1 MRKTVLALGLI
12 FCSYLLFA
20 QQTITGKV
28 IDRKTGSPISG
39 ASVRVKSTK
48 KGTSTDNQGLFK
60 INANA
65 GDVLEITSIGYSN
78 ESVSINGSSDIT
90 VNLSATIT
98 DLGEIV
104 VVGSR
109 GAPRVKTDSP
119 VPIDVIK
126 VNQVGEVTARMDL
139 SSILNVA
146 APSFNYNKQ
155 SGADGA
161 DAIDLGTLRGLGPDQ
176 TLVLI
181 NGKRRHQT
189 AFVAL
194 FGTRGRGNSG
204 TDLNAIPESMIDHV
218 EILRDG
224 ASAQYG
230 SDAIAGVIN
239 IVLKKDINHLTINTG
254 WSGYYDH
261 KYNSLNSFDKTQFET
276 GSQIDGNALTLGINY
291 GLPIGKNGGFINFG
305 GNFLSQGKTFRE
317 VPDTNVATNPKAIP
331 FYAVRRA
338 FGDASV
344 AEGGAMFNTEI
355 PIAGTKA
362 TFYSFGGYNY
372 KNSNAYAFSRNYPDH
387 PEKFPTD
394 GAGNIVYVPGL
405 MHTTSDGSVFFD
417 PIEDVHITDM
427 SLAAGIRGSTHSNWD
442 WDISNTVG
450 YNNFHYYGDRTF
462 NASFPVGQQTAQ
474 THFDDGGFSFLQN
487 TINADI
493 SKRFSNVAQ
502 GLTLAFGAEY
512 RYEQYKIYAG
522 EEASWKNYGS
532 YFVSGGDTTYKVSG
546 AQGFPGFEP
555 ANVPGSSV
563 PGDAVNANR
572 SNVGAYVDA
581 QIDITKAW
589 LVDLAA
595 RVENYN
601 DFGFLSTYKFATRY
615 KVSDNFNLRASASTG
630 FRAPS
635 LQQINFSNTF
645 TTAGVA
651 GISYVKIAPN
661 YGPIAKAA
669 GIPNLK
675 QEKSVNASL
684 GFAWKPINGLT
695 ITTDGYLVKIKN
707 RVVLSGE
714 FDNTTPALAPIL
726 NSLNISD
733 AEFFTNA
740 VNTTNLGVDVVVDY
754 TKKWNKQSFK
764 ILLTGNIQHM
774 KIDKINV
781 PTALNDTYF
790 DQQKFYSTREQAF
803 LLASAPKA
811 KFSLSLDYTIKKF
824 GIGTRLTYFGKLT
837 TQGFGYSGA
846 PGVAAGSGLPGDP
859 DISGDAGGY
868 NPYVATDDGSTTVP
882 ENFVFHPK
890 VTTDLYL
897 SYKFC
902 KNFTLFAGVDNIF
915 NVHPDQS
922 VVPNAK
928 YASADDSESG
938 GPFDAVQMGYNGMRL
953 FTKLAFN
960 F

>member
-1 MRKTVLALGLI
+1 MRRILFLVVLFLSSNVILAQTVISGK
-12 FCSYLLFA
+12 
-20 QQTITGKV
+20 IT
-28 IDRKTGSPISG
+28 DSKTGAPISG
-39 ASVRVKSTK
+39 VSVRVKATK
-48 KGTSTDNQGLFK
+48 KGTTTNSDGVFK
-60 INANA
+60 IQA
-65 GDVLEITSIGYSN
+65 GSNDILEISNVGYKSQN
-78 ESVSINGSSDIT
+78 ISINGSSD
-90 VNLSATIT
+90 LSISLELATT
-98 DLGEIV
+98 ELQEIV
-104 VVGSR
+104 FVGSR
-109 GAPRVKTDSP
+109 GAGRAKTETP
-119 VPIDVIK
+119 VPVDVIK
-126 VNQVGEVTARMDL
+126 INQVGLPTAKMDL

-204 TDLNAIPESMIDHV
+204 TDLNAIPEAMIDRV

-239 IVLKKDINHLTINTG
+239 IILKKDINHLTINTG

-261 KYNSLNSFDKTQFET
+261 KYNSLNSFDPTQFET
-276 GSQIDGNALTLGINY
+276 GSKIDGNTVSLGLNY
-291 GLPIGKNGGFINFG
+291 GLAIGKNGGFINFG

-317 VPDTNVATNPKAIP
+317 VPDTNVSTNPNALP

-344 AEGGAMFNTEI
+344 AEGGAMFNSEI

-394 GAGNIVYVPGL
+394 GEGNIVNVPGI
-405 MHTTSDGSVFFD
+405 MHTTSDGSVFYD
-417 PIEDVHITDM
+417 PIEDVHITDI
-427 SLAAGIRGSTHSNWD
+427 SLAAGIRGTTHSNWD
-442 WDISNTVG
+442 WDISNTIG

-462 NASFPVGQQTAQ
+462 NASFPVGQQTNQ

-487 TINADI
+487 TLNAGL
-493 SKRFSNVAQ
+493 SKHFASVAK
-502 GLTLAFGAEY
+502 GLTLSFGLEY

-555 ANVPGSSV
+555 AVVPGSSV

-572 SNVGAYVDA
+572 SNFGAYADA
-581 QIDITKAW
+581 EIDITKAW
-589 LVDLAA
+589 LVDVAIRA
-595 RVENYN
+595 ENYN
-601 DFGFLSTYKFATRY
+601 DFGFLSTYKLATRY
-615 KVSDNFNLRASASTG
+615 KVSDNFNLRGSASTG

-661 YGPIAKAA
+661 YGPIAKVA

-675 QEKSVNASL
+675 QEKSVNASI
-684 GFAWKPINGLT
+684 GFAWKPVNGLT
-695 ITTDGYLVKIKN
+695 ITTDGYMVKIKN

-733 AEFFTNA
+733 VEFFTNA

-754 TKKWNKQSFK
+754 TKKWNKQSFR

-774 KIDKINV
+774 KIDQINV
-781 PTALNDTYF
+781 PASLNNSYF

-811 KFSLSLDYTIKKF
+811 KVSLSLDYTIKKL
-824 GIGTRLTYFGKLT
+824 GIGARFTYFGKLT

-846 PGVAAGSGLPGDP
+846 PGVADGSGLPGDP
-859 DISGDAGGY
+859 EISGAAGGY

-890 VTTDLYL
+890 VTTDIYF
-897 SYKFC
+897 SYKIC
-902 KNFTLFAGVDNIF
+902 KSLTVFAGVDNLF
-915 NVHPDQS
+915 NVHPTQS
-922 VVPNAK
+922 VVPNARLS
-928 YASADDSESG
+928 SAYDSESG
-938 GPFDAVQMGYNGMRL
+938 GPFDAVQMGYNGMKL
-953 FTKLAFN
+953 FGKLAFS